1 MTHKLTTVFFGTH
14 EFAVTILD
22 ALNRASFVTV
32 AHVITQPD
40 RPVGR
45 KRILQPSPVKVYAQH
60 HELSILQPD
69 TLKKFTF
76 IEKEIDLAIVAQY
89 GNIIPEPLLYFP
101 KHNTLNVHTSLLP
114 KYRGASPIQ
123 HSIMDGNTTTG
134 TTIMC
139 MDKGLDTGPILA
151 QKAVAIDPDD
161 TYATLSNTLA
171 DVSAELL
178 LHTIPPYVA
187 GTLAPVPQDSTK
199 ATLCKQ
205 LTRENGKVNWLNTA
219 EQIYNQYRGLTP
231 WPGIWTTWNDA
242 RIKLITVKPDQST
255 LSLAPG
261 TVHIK
266 DGILYIA
273 CKEGS
278 ITISSLQPEGKAVMT
293 THAFLQGN
301 QNIDK
306 TQFL

>member
-1 MTHKLTTVFFGTH
+1 MTHTLTTVFFGTH

-22 ALNRASFVTV
+22 ALHRASFITIT
-32 AHVITQPD
+32 HVITQPD

-60 HELSILQPD
+60 HGLAILQPD

-76 IEKEIDLAIVAQY
+76 VEKDIDLAVVAQY
-89 GNIIPEPLLYFP
+89 GNIIPEPLLFVP

-151 QKAVAIDPDD
+151 QKDVAIDPDD
-161 TYATLSNTLA
+161 THTTLSNTLA
-171 DVSAELL
+171 DVSADLL
-178 LHTIPPYVA
+178 IHTIPPYVA
-187 GTLAPVPQDSTK
+187 GTLTPVPQDSTK

-205 LTRENGKVNWLNTA
+205 LTRENGKVNWHNTA
-219 EQIYNQYRGLTP
+219 AQVYNQYRGLTP
-231 WPGIWTTWNDA
+231 WPGIWTTWNGA
-242 RIKLITVKPDQST
+242 RIKLISIKPDT
-255 LSLAPG
+255 TPTSLLPG
-261 TVHIK
+261 TVSIK
-266 DGILYIA
+266 NGIL
-273 CKEGS
+273 
-278 ITISSLQPEGKAVMT
+278 
-293 THAFLQGN
+293 H
-301 QNIDK
+301 
-306 TQFL
+306 